1 MEIWLVGITGLALV
15 LWAVDRFI
23 LTPRARRTVGE
34 GGELPPRSK
43 IFEYAAAFLPV
54 LLVVLC
60 IRSFLYEPYR
70 IPSGSMQPTL
80 EIGDF
85 IFVNKFA
92 YGLRLPVTNT
102 TVVELGSPKRG
113 DVVVFKLPSD
123 PRANFIKRMVGL
135 PGDFIEYRDKRLHI
149 NGEPIE
155 LSEPVPLNPASPYSV
170 RKAVELLG
178 QASHDVHFMPGRI
191 SREGRFRVPAGHYF
205 VMGDNRDNSR
215 DSRYPGVGYIPEDRL
230 VGRAERIWFNWEIG
244 SMHGAASATRLIDRR
259 PAAFPVGRPQARAC
273 LCPPRIAQAGADPSQ
288 RRREE
293 QPPP

>member
-1 MEIWLVGITGLALV
+1 MEIWLIGITGVALV
-15 LWAVDRFI
+15 LWAMDRFV
-23 LTPRARRTVGE
+23 LTPRAARLAGE
-34 GGELPPRSK
+34 GGVLPPKAK

-102 TVVELGSPKRG
+102 TLVELGSPDRG

-123 PRANFIKRMVGL
+123 PRANFIKRMIGL
-135 PGDFIEYRDKRLHI
+135 PGDLVEYRNKRLHI
-149 NGEPIE
+149 NGQPVE
-155 LSEPVPLNPASPYSV
+155 LSPPVPLDSASPYSV
-170 RKAVELLG
+170 RTAAEVLG
-178 QASHDVHFMPGRI
+178 ESRHDVHFMPGRI
-191 SREGRFRVPAGHYF
+191 SREGSFRVPAGHYF

-215 DSRYPGVGYIPEDRL
+215 DSRYPGVGYIPENRL
-230 VGRAERIWFNWEIG
+230 VGRAERIWFNWDIG
-244 SMHGAASATRLIDRR
+244 SMPDW
-259 PAAFPVGRPQARAC
+259 GRIGDA
-273 LCPPRIAQAGADPSQ
+273 IN
-288 RRREE
+288 
-293 QPPP
+293 

>member
-15 LWAVDRFI
+15 LWALDYFV
-23 LTPRARRTVGE
+23 LTPRARRAAGE
-34 GGELPPRSK
+34 GAELPPKSK

-54 LLVVLC
+54 LLVVLF

-85 IFVNKFA
+85 IFVSKFA

-102 TVVELGSPKRG
+102 TLVELGRPKRG

-135 PGDFIEYRDKRLHI
+135 PGDVIEYRDKRLLI
-149 NGEPIE
+149 NGEPVE
-155 LSEPVPLNPASPYSV
+155 VSEPVPLNPASPYSV
-170 RKAVELLG
+170 RKAVEVLG
-178 QASHDVHFMPGRI
+178 EASHDIHLMPGRI
-191 SREGRFRVPAGHYF
+191 SREGSFKVPQGHYF

-215 DSRYPGVGYIPEDRL
+215 DSRYDGVSYIPEDRL
-230 VGRAERIWFNWEIG
+230 VGRAERIWFNWDFG
-244 SMHGAASATRLIDRR
+244 SM
-259 PAAFPVGRPQARAC
+259 PKWGR
-273 LCPPRIAQAGADPSQ
+273 IGDSIN
-288 RRREE
+288 
-293 QPPP
+293 

>member
-15 LWAVDRFI
+15 LWALDRFI
-23 LTPRARRTVGE
+23 LTPRARRAAGE
-34 GGELPPRSK
+34 GGELAPRSK

-102 TVVELGSPKRG
+102 TVVELGTPERG

-135 PGDFIEYRDKRLHI
+135 PGDVVEYRGKRLSI
-149 NGEPIE
+149 NGEPVE
-155 LSEPVPLNPASPYSV
+155 LSEPVPVNSASPYPV
-170 RKAVELLG
+170 HKAVEVLG

-191 SREGRFRVPAGHYF
+191 SKEGTFTVPEGQYF

-215 DSRYPGVGYIPEDRL
+215 DSRYPAVGFIPEDRL

-244 SMHGAASATRLIDRR
+244 SM
-259 PAAFPVGRPQARAC
+259 PEWGRIGDA
-273 LCPPRIAQAGADPSQ
+273 IN
-288 RRREE
+288 
-293 QPPP
+293 

>member
-1 MEIWLVGITGLALV
+1 MAGA
-15 LWAVDRFI
+15 D
-23 LTPRARRTVGE
+23 
-34 GGELPPRSK
+34 GELPPKSK

-102 TVVELGSPKRG
+102 TVVELGRPKRG

-135 PGDFIEYRDKRLHI
+135 PGDVIEYRGKRLHI

-155 LSEPVPLNPASPYSV
+155 VSEPVPLNPASPYSV
-170 RKAVELLG
+170 RKAVEVLG
-178 QASHDVHFMPGRI
+178 EASHDIHFMPGRT
-191 SREGRFRVPAGHYF
+191 SREGTFSVPAGHYF

-230 VGRAERIWFNWEIG
+230 VGRAERIWFNWDIG
-244 SMHGAASATRLIDRR
+244 SM
-259 PAAFPVGRPQARAC
+259 PEWGRIGDA
-273 LCPPRIAQAGADPSQ
+273 IN
-288 RRREE
+288 
-293 QPPP
+293 

>member
-23 LTPRARRTVGE
+23 VTPRARRAAGE
-34 GGELPPRSK
+34 GGELPPKSK

-102 TVVELGSPKRG
+102 TVVQLGRPKRG

-123 PRANFIKRMVGL
+123 SRANFIKRMVGL
-135 PGDFIEYRDKRLHI
+135 PGDVIEYRNKRLHI

-155 LSEPVPLNPASPYSV
+155 VSEPVPLNPASPYSV
-170 RKAVELLG
+170 RKAVEVLG
-178 QASHDVHFMPGRI
+178 EAGHDIHFMPGRI
-191 SREGRFRVPAGHYF
+191 SREGSFRVPAGHYF

-244 SMHGAASATRLIDRR
+244 SM
-259 PAAFPVGRPQARAC
+259 PEWGRIGDA
-273 LCPPRIAQAGADPSQ
+273 IN
-288 RRREE
+288 
-293 QPPP
+293 

>member
-1 MEIWLVGITGLALV
+1 MEIVLVAITGLALV

-23 LTPRARRTVGE
+23 LTPRARRQAGD
-34 GGELPPRSK
+34 GGQLPPKSK
-43 IFEYAAAFLPV
+43 IFEYASAFLPV
-54 LLVVLC
+54 LLVVLV

-92 YGLRLPVTNT
+92 YGLRLPVSNT
-102 TVVELGSPKRG
+102 TLVALGQPERG

-123 PRANFIKRMVGL
+123 PRANFIKRTVGL
-135 PGDFIEYRDKRLHI
+135 PGDVIEYRNKRLKI

-155 LSEPVPLNPASPYSV
+155 LSEPVPVNPAAPYSV
-170 RKAVELLG
+170 REAVEVLG
-178 QASHDVHFMPGRI
+178 EATHDVHFMPGRI
-191 SREGRFRVPAGHYF
+191 SREGTFRVPEGHYF

-215 DSRYPGVGYIPEDRL
+215 DSRYAGVGFIPENRL

-244 SMHGAASATRLIDRR
+244 SM
-259 PAAFPVGRPQARAC
+259 PEWGRIGDAIR
-273 LCPPRIAQAGADPSQ
+273 
-288 RRREE
+288 
-293 QPPP
+293 